1 MHDFCEYEFTPWQ
14 DSYSCACYDEI
25 YGDLIPKE
33 IGYFTMSQIYNLA
46 IYAYKVNP
54 MMTYEVKTFDNFAI
68 VVHRIKANYTFC
80 GGNEGPDTKENIN
93 E

>member
-1 MHDFCEYEFTPWQ
+1 MAINF
-14 DSYSCACYDEI
+14 DEKTYRLI
-25 YGDLIPKE
+25 AIGLDLIPKE
-33 IGYFTMSQIYNLA
+33 IGYFTTSQIYDLA
-46 IYAYKVNP
+46 IYACKINP

-80 GGNEGPDTKENIN
+80 SGNEGPDTKENIN

>member
-1 MHDFCEYEFTPWQ
+1 MAINF
-14 DSYSCACYDEI
+14 DEKTYRLTAI
-25 YGDLIPKE
+25 GLDLIPKE

-46 IYAYKVNP
+46 IYACKVNP
-54 MMTYEVKTFDNFAI
+54 MMTYEVKTFDIFAI

>member
-1 MHDFCEYEFTPWQ
+1 MAINF
-14 DSYSCACYDEI
+14 DEKTYI
-25 YGDLIPKE
+25 LTAIGLDLIPKE
-33 IGYFTMSQIYNLA
+33 IGYFTMSQIYDLA
-46 IYAYKVNP
+46 DYACKVNP

>member
-1 MHDFCEYEFTPWQ
+1 MAINF
-14 DSYSCACYDEI
+14 DEKTYRLI
-25 YGDLIPKE
+25 AIGLDLIPKE

-46 IYAYKVNP
+46 IYACKVNP